1 MEPIQ
6 REVMLALAEIDELIL
21 ANPTQSI
28 KNIYN
33 QKEIDLVAKFGAS
46 LVATHWPEFESKDS
60 AYFAHKNK
68 ILLKLPQNIDDL
80 KDLPSHYQQTTTKQR
95 FLASPIDLMCKYLS
109 IHKKIVDLGLK
120 TIYSGKNHNEDF
132 TVWVRMLM
140 AFPFLM
146 MNDIDE
152 VWDEMIDSKPIL
164 DADDESK
171 VTFILCFK

>member
-1 MEPIQ
+1 MMVFIITTCMTINLPLCLNVGIQ
-6 REVMLALAEIDELIL
+6 WMQKKRLVLKPNIISCDFEKGAIKAFKLAFPGVKIQGCHFHF
-21 ANPTQSI
+21 T
-28 KNIYN
+28 
-33 QKEIDLVAKFGAS
+33 
-46 LVATHWPEFESKDS
+46 S
-60 AYFAHKNK
+60 A
-68 ILLKLPQNIDDL
+68 
-80 KDLPSHYQQTTTKQR
+80 
-95 FLASPIDLMCKYLS
+95 

-120 TIYSGKNHNEDF
+120 TIYSGENHNEDF